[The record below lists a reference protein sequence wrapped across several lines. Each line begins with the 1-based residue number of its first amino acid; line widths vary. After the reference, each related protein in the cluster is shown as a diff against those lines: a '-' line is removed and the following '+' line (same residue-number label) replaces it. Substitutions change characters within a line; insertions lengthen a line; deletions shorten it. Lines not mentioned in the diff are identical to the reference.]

1 MGEIY
6 VNVCKN
12 SQGHNEESEITL
24 SLHFPIFPNGMGRYQ
39 RRYNF
44 VGIKSR
50 PTRMH
55 YDEAKITKSFL
66 NHLEAPKR
74 WFLNVQ
80 PDIQHQNEKK
90 KTCSPNEEFF
100 YIENFLEK

>member
-1 MGEIY
+1 
-6 VNVCKN
+6 
-12 SQGHNEESEITL
+12 
-24 SLHFPIFPNGMGRYQ
+24 
-39 RRYNF
+39 
-44 VGIKSR
+44 
-50 PTRMH
+50 MH

-74 WFLNVQ
+74 WFLNVS

-90 KTCSPNEEFF
+90 KICSPNEEFF

>member
-1 MGEIY
+1 
-6 VNVCKN
+6 
-12 SQGHNEESEITL
+12 
-24 SLHFPIFPNGMGRYQ
+24 
-39 RRYNF
+39 
-44 VGIKSR
+44 
-50 PTRMH
+50 MH

-66 NHLEAPKR
+66 NHLEAPTR

-90 KTCSPNEEFF
+90 KNLLIQRGVF